1 MLANEVML
9 SSYDQ
14 LQVALSVLI
23 AVSASYAA
31 LDLAG
36 RVTAARGLTR
46 SAWLTGGAVS
56 MGIGI
61 WAMHYIGMLAFR
73 LPVPVSY
80 HWPTVLLSLLA
91 GISCSAF
98 ALMLVSRQRMSFRY
112 AVIGSLI
119 MGSGIAALHY
129 IGMAA
134 MRLAAICQFDHLVV
148 TLSVLL
154 AIVFSLAAL
163 WLAFYFREE
172 HKGMLWCKV
181 GGAVIM
187 GGAISAMHLLPA

>member
-61 WAMHYIGMLAFR
+61 WAMH
-73 LPVPVSY
+73 
-80 HWPTVLLSLLA
+80 
-91 GISCSAF
+91 
-98 ALMLVSRQRMSFRY
+98 
-112 AVIGSLI
+112 
-119 MGSGIAALHY
+119 
-129 IGMAA
+129 
-134 MRLAAICQFDHLVV
+134 
-148 TLSVLL
+148 
-154 AIVFSLAAL
+154 
-163 WLAFYFREE
+163 
-172 HKGMLWCKV
+172 
-181 GGAVIM
+181 
-187 GGAISAMHLLPA
+187 